1 MLNAGTAV
9 ELQVLIDLRLALG
22 DRRFVERKLH
32 PVVAVGHNLRHQR
45 RVVGGNV
52 IADELGHVH
61 KPHDPVVETDPRVH
75 LAELDIADDVIQSLE

>member
-1 MLNAGTAV
+1 
-9 ELQVLIDLRLALG
+9 
-22 DRRFVERKLH
+22 
-32 PVVAVGHNLRHQR
+32 VVAVGHNLRHQR

-61 KPHDPVVETDPRVH
+61 KPHDPVVETDPVVH